1 MNLGKL
7 LGAGKSFFGGR
18 GTVSYRENKRVYLP
32 KFNGEKNPFLPKAAE
47 PAPASVPPPPAV
59 KRAGI
64 RVVPAKPSPFAGW
77 SERLNP
83 FRAPAP
89 VTVPVRK
96 AVQTELSLDAV
107 KVIHNDLADDD
118 IEVVPARSRTAS
130 TATVLSPVRSNGLE
144 FMSGREMTTA

>member
-47 PAPASVPPPPAV
+47 PAAAATPPAV
-59 KRAGI
+59 KRAV
-64 RVVPAKPSPFAGW
+64 RPATAKATGLAGW
-77 SERLNP
+77 TEKLNP

-89 VTVPVRK
+89 APLPVRSV
-96 AVQTELSLDAV
+96 VQTELSLDAV
-107 KVIHNDLADDD
+107 KVIHNDLADAD
-118 IEVVPARSRTAS
+118 IEIVPARSRTVA
-130 TATVLSPVRSNGLE
+130 AAPVLSPVRSNGLE